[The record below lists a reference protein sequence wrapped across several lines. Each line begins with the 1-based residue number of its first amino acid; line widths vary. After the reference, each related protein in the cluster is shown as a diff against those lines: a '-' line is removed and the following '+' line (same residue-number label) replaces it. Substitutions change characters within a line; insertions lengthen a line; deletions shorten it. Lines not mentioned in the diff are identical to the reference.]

1 MTENEQP
8 SGRKKH
14 IVKSEDVF
22 PTKNVQ
28 KAKVI
33 KKPVDL
39 SDNKT
44 NNGKMIIVF
53 ESGAGYLTKSGFKF
67 TQKNK
72 IAELD
77 FDEARLLLQ
86 IDNFRLPSDEEKQNY
101 YNSKE
106 D

>member
-1 MTENEQP
+1 MIESEET

-14 IVKSEDVF
+14 VVTSQDVF
-22 PTKNVQ
+22 PSKKNE
-28 KAKVI
+28 KPKVI
-33 KKPVDL
+33 KKSVDL
-39 SDNKT
+39 SDNKS

-67 TQKNK
+67 TQQNK

-77 FDEARLLLQ
+77 YKEAVLLLQ
-86 IDNFRLPSDEEKQNY
+86 LDNFRLPNDEEKQNY
-101 YNSKE
+101 NNSKE